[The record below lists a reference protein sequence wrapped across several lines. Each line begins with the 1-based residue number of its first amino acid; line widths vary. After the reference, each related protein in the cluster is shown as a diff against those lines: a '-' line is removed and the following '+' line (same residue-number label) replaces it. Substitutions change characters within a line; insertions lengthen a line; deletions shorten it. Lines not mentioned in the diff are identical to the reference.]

1 MAWKGA
7 ASSKTSDT
15 CFYTFFLLSPVCSA
29 LRNSLTRQPALE
41 RSPTSCHLL
50 LDQSEAVILSIDQ
63 SQGCPPPPLT
73 PEIFITPQSSI
84 ETRHYVTPQSSLDV
98 TLPPPP
104 PVLSEEAL
112 VCSHQ
117 EGPRLRRS
125 KAFPDFNHRTSG
137 RDYSDFNLSM
147 LSLRCQ
153 DDQDVEDKEGI
164 RKRKR
169 KKAEEETRWQQELE
183 AGIETL
189 PILGGFSVA
198 LVVGAPVYLAANIK
212 LAMFAAIGGGIMGY
226 TTGKMFSDWG

>member
-1 MAWKGA
+1 MQHLIKLLTLALHVF
-7 ASSKTSDT
+7 SS
-15 CFYTFFLLSPVCSA
+15 LSSVCSA

-41 RSPTSCHLL
+41 RSPTSCHL
-50 LDQSEAVILSIDQ
+50 DQSEAFLLGIDQ
-63 SQGCPPPPLT
+63 SQGSPPPPLT

-84 ETRHYVTPQSSLDV
+84 ETRHYVTPQASLDV

-104 PVLSEEAL
+104 VLSE
-112 VCSHQ
+112 

-125 KAFPDFNHRTSG
+125 KAFPDFHHHTSEH
-137 RDYSDFNLSM
+137 DYSDFNLSM

-153 DDQDVEDKEGI
+153 DDQEDKEGV

-169 KKAEEETRWQQELE
+169 KKAEEEDRWQQELE

-226 TTGKMFSDWG
+226 TTGKMFSDHG